1 MKSSSSSKKKK
12 IEDIVSTISEF
23 LPTETVSFI
32 ESQLNCADK
41 KPKGRRWTFKDKSV
55 ALSIYFHSK
64 RAYKVLGKIF
74 KLPSKSTLSKI
85 LQGSGIS
92 PGISDKVMH
101 ALKIKANQ
109 MSIEDRQCVLLFDE
123 MSLKYGLTYNPHG
136 DFIEGFENYGN
147 FGSTQH
153 ISNHALCFMVR
164 GLKQKWKQPLA
175 YFLSS
180 NTTPSQTL
188 KCITKSIIT
197 QLTDINLNVRV
208 LICDQGSSNRS
219 FLETNEHV
227 NSTQPYF
234 YVNNQK
240 IFVMY
245 DPPHLLKS
253 IRNNLCSTGFLLDG
267 KQILWKYVGL
277 LYDLDCKSTLRI
289 VPKLT
294 KQHVQLTNFSKMR
307 VNLAAQ
313 VLSHSV
319 AAGIEFCVN
328 HGLIDSNAIH
338 TANFISLMDR
348 LFNVFNSCTLFSSV
362 PYKSAISSHTSHLN
376 FLNECIETFKKLRIL
391 TGKTVPSING
401 WLITINSLIL
411 LWKDLN
417 ETCNYKFLLTNRLN
431 QDCLENLFSVIRGK
445 GGHRDNPTPCQFR
458 TAFRQIVFDS
468 LLEKSAM
475 SNCKLDVDRVLLD
488 ISSFHTTTVKSS
500 QNLSQVP
507 PIVMDKMPSIDV
519 LHLPTTISINAC
531 CYVAG
536 YLLYK
541 LKISCE
547 LCRQKLIL
555 NSIPANDSRYSFYI
569 TKQYKEF
576 GKLMYPS
583 QKLINFVDNL
593 NRYVSFNFPQCKYM
607 QNIVTRLIN
616 GALAVL
622 TDSPYLYCNSPSCY
636 ERFKMLIRLFFR
648 VKIFH
653 TLKCSSIESVGED
666 KTKKR
671 KNRKV
676 LKIMNL

>member
-1 MKSSSSSKKKK
+1 MFAVPNPPQRIESKRRILHRPTPEVVTPSLDEILHRSPPTTCSTATPPKSESPTKRKLRLSAKKFRAQVQRREKKIETMKSSSSSKKKK

-240 IFVMY
+240 ISVMY

-253 IRNNLCSTGFLLDG
+253 IRNNLCSTGFLLD
-267 KQILWKYVGL
+267 
-277 LYDLDCKSTLRI
+277 
-289 VPKLT
+289 
-294 KQHVQLTNFSKMR
+294 
-307 VNLAAQ
+307 
-313 VLSHSV
+313 
-319 AAGIEFCVN
+319 
-328 HGLIDSNAIH
+328 
-338 TANFISLMDR
+338 
-348 LFNVFNSCTLFSSV
+348 
-362 PYKSAISSHTSHLN
+362 
-376 FLNECIETFKKLRIL
+376 
-391 TGKTVPSING
+391 
-401 WLITINSLIL
+401 
-411 LWKDLN
+411 
-417 ETCNYKFLLTNRLN
+417 
-431 QDCLENLFSVIRGK
+431 
-445 GGHRDNPTPCQFR
+445 
-458 TAFRQIVFDS
+458 
-468 LLEKSAM
+468 
-475 SNCKLDVDRVLLD
+475 
-488 ISSFHTTTVKSS
+488 
-500 QNLSQVP
+500 
-507 PIVMDKMPSIDV
+507 
-519 LHLPTTISINAC
+519 
-531 CYVAG
+531 
-536 YLLYK
+536 
-541 LKISCE
+541 
-547 LCRQKLIL
+547 
-555 NSIPANDSRYSFYI
+555 
-569 TKQYKEF
+569 
-576 GKLMYPS
+576 
-583 QKLINFVDNL
+583 
-593 NRYVSFNFPQCKYM
+593 
-607 QNIVTRLIN
+607 
-616 GALAVL
+616 
-622 TDSPYLYCNSPSCY
+622 
-636 ERFKMLIRLFFR
+636 
-648 VKIFH
+648 
-653 TLKCSSIESVGED
+653 
-666 KTKKR
+666 
-671 KNRKV
+671 
-676 LKIMNL
+676 